1 MSKPSP
7 TTKLSIASGSE
18 CQPNRQRMTLYVPLS
33 RRKVAEAS
41 LAMGKAQLLAG
52 GWTTRHVAGGW
63 IDPQGNA
70 ITEPVDEHEFLV
82 PHDKA
87 PAVHSYLRTVAQDL
101 LDAGE
106 QAVLLVIDGPVSTYL
121 YTLKG

>member
-1 MSKPSP
+1 MSMS
-7 TTKLSIASGSE
+7 TTIAA
-18 CQPNRQRMTLYVPLS
+18 QPNRQRMTLYVPFS

-41 LAMGKAQLLAG
+41 VALGKAQLLAG

>member
-1 MSKPSP
+1 MTP
-7 TTKLSIASGSE
+7 
-18 CQPNRQRMTLYVPLS
+18 QNRQRITLYVPLS

-41 LAMGKAQLLAG
+41 LAMAKAQHLAG
-52 GWTTRHVAGGW
+52 GWTTRHVSGGW

-82 PHDKA
+82 SNDKA
-87 PAVHSYLRTVAQDL
+87 TAVYSYLRTVAQDL
-101 LDAGE
+101 LNAGE

>member
-7 TTKLSIASGSE
+7 TTKPSISTDSE
-18 CQPNRQRMTLYVPLS
+18 LRQSFTLYVPLA
-33 RRKVAEAS
+33 RREVAESS
-41 LAMGKAQLLAG
+41 LALGKARLLAG
-52 GWTTRHVAGGW
+52 GWTIRYVDGGW

-82 PHDKA
+82 PSDKV

-101 LDAGE
+101 LNAGE
-106 QAVLLVIDGPVSTYL
+106 QAVLLVIGGPVSTYL

>member
-1 MSKPSP
+1 MCLPSP
-7 TTKLSIASGSE
+7 TINPSISTDSE
-18 CQPNRQRMTLYVPLS
+18 LRQSFILYVPLA

-41 LAMGKAQLLAG
+41 LALAKARLLAG

-82 PHDKA
+82 SSDKA
-87 PAVHSYLRTVAQDL
+87 TAVQNYLRTAAQDL
-101 LDAGE
+101 LMAGE
-106 QAVLLVIDGPVSTYL
+106 QAVLLAHGRAVNTIL

>member
-1 MSKPSP
+1 MCLPSP
-7 TTKLSIASGSE
+7 TINPSISTDSE
-18 CQPNRQRMTLYVPLS
+18 LRQSFILYVPLA

-41 LAMGKAQLLAG
+41 LALAKARLLAG

-82 PHDKA
+82 SSDKA
-87 PAVHSYLRTVAQDL
+87 TAVHKYLRTVAQDL
-101 LDAGE
+101 LMAGE
-106 QAVLLVIDGPVSTYL
+106 QAVLLAHGRAVNTIL

>member
-7 TTKLSIASGSE
+7 TIKPSISTDSE
-18 CQPNRQRMTLYVPLS
+18 LRQSFILYVPLA

-41 LAMGKAQLLAG
+41 LSLAKARLLAG

-82 PHDKA
+82 PSDKA
-87 PAVHSYLRTVAQDL
+87 QAVQNYLRTVSQDL
-101 LDAGE
+101 LMAGE
-106 QAVLLVIDGPVSTYL
+106 QAVLLVHGRAVNTIL

>member
-7 TTKLSIASGSE
+7 TINPSISTDSE
-18 CQPNRQRMTLYVPLS
+18 LRHSFILYVPLA

-41 LAMGKAQLLAG
+41 LALAKARLLAG

-82 PHDKA
+82 TSDKA
-87 PAVHSYLRTVAQDL
+87 QAVQNYLRTVAKDL
-101 LDAGE
+101 LMAGE
-106 QAVLLVIDGPVSTYL
+106 QAVLLVHGRAVNTIL